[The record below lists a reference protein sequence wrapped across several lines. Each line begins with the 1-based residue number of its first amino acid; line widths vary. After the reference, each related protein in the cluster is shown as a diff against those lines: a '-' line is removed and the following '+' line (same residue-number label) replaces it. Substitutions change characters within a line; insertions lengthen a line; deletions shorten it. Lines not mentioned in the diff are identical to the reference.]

1 MEKKTTE
8 GLFVFLRLR
17 KKCFFSVLEIS
28 HICGQGYG
36 YGKKDLLWGLTNS
49 KKRQLLKA
57 VKKMMCGQVSKEE
70 KKRIPPPQKNDC
82 VVFFFNLA
90 GSVGNCILI
99 VFVMCLR
106 QTQTKNLFPHVAW
119 KFKFLLQELNVAI
132 FVWKK
137 QICRCFFT
145 PLWKK
150 LLLFGMIS
158 ISITFWFKRSTT
170 KYDILWNPNYF
181 RNVCV
186 GKLKLRTHLFGP
198 KFYPPKDYLVSCF
211 TSKRL
216 QRFAWEKEK
225 FHFLQNLNF

>member
-1 MEKKTTE
+1 M
-8 GLFVFLRLR
+8 L
-17 KKCFFSVLEIS
+17 
-28 HICGQGYG
+28 
-36 YGKKDLLWGLTNS
+36 
-49 KKRQLLKA
+49 
-57 VKKMMCGQVSKEE
+57 CGQVSKEE
-70 KKRIPPPQKNDC
+70 QKKKDSPSPKKWLRC
-82 VVFFFNLA
+82 FLSLA
-90 GSVGNCILI
+90 GNVGNCILI

-119 KFKFLLQELNVAI
+119 KFQFLLQELNVAI

-137 QICRCFFT
+137 QICVLISIQIAKQVFI
-145 PLWKK
+145 PVWKK

-170 KYDILWNPNYF
+170 KNDIMWNPNYF

-198 KFYPPKDYLVSCF
+198 KFWPPKDYLVSCF

-225 FHFLQNLNF
+225 FHFLQNLNFFLSLTLKMI